1 MKFMKAALPLFLVAF
16 VLCVGTVTAQKPVS
30 SKQPL
35 DPKAVYDLQVIGS
48 PFISPEGEWILHTT
62 SKADAQKDKSVAHLY
77 MTKRDGSE
85 TITLTAQ
92 TKGVTHYAWSPDG
105 KYISYLSAG
114 KEEKEGDQLYL
125 MDRRGGEPIQL
136 THIKGEIENYIWT
149 KEVTKLIFEIKD
161 PNFAD
166 TAHTKIRKPYEI
178 DRYHFKADYEG
189 YLDNRKT
196 HLYLFD
202 LHTKKLDTLTSGAN
216 NETQAAVSNDGKWL
230 AFASNVSPNYD
241 QNDNTDIFVMPL
253 MVKAKPVQYTFYK
266 GADHHPFF
274 SPDNTTIAF
283 LRSSSEDAYDMYD
296 LQLLGVLD
304 IKNQSE
310 KIISKKL
317 DLSLDNIIW
326 SIDGKSIMVTAE
338 DDRKQNIL
346 QFNSTTG
353 EVKQLTNG
361 MGVFNSVAANDKGQM
376 VALFTGPNQPS
387 EIFSYEGN
395 NFKQVTHIQDS
406 FINKYEKINV
416 KGFTATAS
424 DGNKVNGILYV
435 KDSSAKKLPLVLF
448 IHGGPVAQDE
458 FGFDLTRQIY
468 AAAGYAV
475 AAVNY
480 RGSSGRGANYTKCIY
495 GDWGNKEVKDI
506 IGVADYLIASGIAD
520 ASKMAIAGWS
530 YGGILTNYTIA
541 TDHRFKAAVSGA
553 GSSLMLSFYGT
564 DQYISQYEPELGKPW
579 ENIQKWIDVSY
590 PFFKVKEIKTP
601 TLFMASEADFNVPV
615 VGAEQMYQAFK
626 SVGLPTQLI
635 IYPNQNHGIRVPSY
649 LMHRYQSH
657 LDWFKKY
664 LN

>member
-1 MKFMKAALPLFLVAF
+1 MKSTFRLFFLMTILCAIEGKAQNTAGPKQALNA
-16 VLCVGTVTAQKPVS
+16 KS
-30 SKQPL
+30 I
-35 DPKAVYDLQVIGS
+35 YDIQVIGS
-48 PFISPEGEWILHTT
+48 PLLSPEGDWVLHTT
-62 SKADAQKDKSVAHLY
+62 SKADEQKDKNISHLF

-85 TITLTAQ
+85 TVTLTTQ
-92 TKGVTHYAWSPDG
+92 TKGVANYAWSPDG
-105 KYISYLSAG
+105 KYISYLATG
-114 KEEKEGDQLYL
+114 KEEKEESQLFVL
-125 MDRRGGEPIQL
+125 DRRGGEPVQL
-136 THIKGEIENYIWT
+136 THIKGEIASYHWL
-149 KEVTKLIFEIKD
+149 KDGTKLVFEIKD
-161 PNFAD
+161 PNYAD
-166 TAHTKIRKPYEI
+166 TANTKIRKPYEI

-202 LHTKKLDTLTSGAN
+202 VKSKKLDTLTSGVN
-216 NETQAAVSNDGKWL
+216 NETQAAVSNDGKWI
-230 AFASNVSPNYD
+230 AFASNVSANYD
-241 QNDNTDIFVMPL
+241 QNSNTDIFVMPL
-253 MVKAKPVQYTFYK
+253 MKKAIPVQYTFYK
-266 GADHHPFF
+266 GADHHPVF
-274 SPDNTTIAF
+274 SPDNTKIAF
-283 LRSSSEDAYDMYD
+283 LRSSSEDAFDMYD
-296 LQLLGVLD
+296 LKLLGVLD
-304 IKNQSE
+304 VNIRSE
-310 KIISKKL
+310 KIISQKL

-326 SIDGKSIMVTAE
+326 ALDGKSIMATAE

-346 QFNSTTG
+346 QLNSTTG
-353 EVKQLTNG
+353 EVKQFTNST
-361 MGVFNSVAANDKGQM
+361 GVYNSVSMNDKGQM
-376 VALFTGPNQPS
+376 IALFSSPNQPS

-395 NFKQVTHIQDS
+395 AFKQVSHIQDS
-406 FINKYEKINV
+406 FVNKYQKIIV
-416 KGFTATAS
+416 KGITATAS
-424 DGNKVNGILYV
+424 DNNKVNGILYL
-435 KDSSAKKLPLVLF
+435 KDSNAKKLPLVLF

-458 FGFDLTRQIY
+458 FGFDLTSQIY

-475 AAVNY
+475 AVVNY

-506 IGVADYLIASGIAD
+506 IGVADYLIKAGIAD
-520 ASKMAIAGWS
+520 ESKMAIAGWS

-553 GSSLMLSFYGT
+553 GGSLMMSFYGT

-579 ENIQKWIDVSY
+579 ENIQKWINISY

-601 TLFMASEADFNVPV
+601 TLFMASQADFNVPV

-649 LMHRYQSH
+649 LVHRHQSH